1 MIRRIELVNFMSHP
15 HTVIEPASGLTVITG
30 VNNTGKSAVI
40 SALQILCRN
49 ISGDYMVRHGQ
60 RECRIMLETGEG
72 HVLEWKRKSGTV
84 SYTVNGREVHRLR
97 GSVPEDLHGL
107 LRLPLVET
115 ETDPFD
121 VHFGE
126 QKKPIFLLDES
137 PARRATFFASSS
149 DAIKLIEMQN
159 RHRAKVKEAKSEESR
174 LVKEASRLQKRL
186 FTLEPIEGIQK
197 DVKEIEAQYALV
209 VRTDSEI
216 GALYRHVAAMNQAK
230 AMAGRYEDTASAAQS
245 LFPPP
250 EEIPTEPLSAM
261 ICQVETQQWRI
272 KAQSDFAK
280 AAAGLC
286 TPPETEDTRPLS
298 YLVSRMEALYF
309 TLEKTGAKDAML
321 DNCAQPPEMLDTGAI
336 GRHIEALEKA
346 QKAQDQCRARLKEA
360 GDRLEEAERDL
371 RVFIDSNKICPTCGQ
386 PMDADHVLESTAD
399 CADVKGK

>member
-1 MIRRIELVNFMSHP
+1 MSHP

-30 VNNTGKSAVI
+30 ENNTGKSAVI

-60 RECRIMLETGEG
+60 RECRITLETGEG

-97 GSVPEDLHGL
+97 GAVPQDLHDL

-159 RHRAKVKEAKSEESR
+159 RHRAKVKEAKSEETR

-186 FTLEPIEGIQK
+186 FTLEPVEGIQR
-197 DVKEIEAQYALV
+197 DVEGIESQYALIR
-209 VRTDSEI
+209 RTDSEI
-216 GALYRHVAAMNQAK
+216 TALQRHVAAMKQAE

-250 EEIPTEPLSAM
+250 EVIPTEPLWAM
-261 ICQVETQQWRI
+261 ICRIENQQRRME
-272 KAQSDFAK
+272 AQSAYVQS
-280 AAAGLC
+280 AAGLC
-286 TPPETEDTRPLS
+286 SPPETEDTRPLS
-298 YLVSRMEALYF
+298 YIISRMEDLYF
-309 TLEKTGAKDAML
+309 TLEKTAAKDNLL
-321 DNCAQPPEMLDTGAI
+321 DNCPQPPEILDTAAI
-336 GRHIEALEKA
+336 ARHIEALEKA
-346 QKAQDQCRARLKEA
+346 QKAEDNCKGRLKEA
-360 GDRLEEAERDL
+360 KERLEKAERDL
-371 RVFIDSNKICPTCGQ
+371 RGFIDSHEICPTCGQ
-386 PMDADHVLESTAD
+386 PMDADHVLESTTA
-399 CADVKGK
+399 CADGSGK